1 MTESETTARIGSP
14 QELSSRSPDRTTL
27 MAFGLFILLAGGAP
41 IAVRFTYEDLAPY
54 WSATLRFSIAAIIF
68 WLLMLYKG
76 VRLPRGRSLL
86 GALIF
91 GALSVGGAFLFF
103 YYGLTRTAASLAS
116 TLGATVPL
124 LTLFFAAAHKLE
136 KLRTRGLIGG
146 LLALTGIA
154 ISVSGSLFAGGEVSL
169 PHVLA
174 ILGAAAC
181 FAEAGIVVKLFPPC
195 HPYAT
200 NAVAMTTGAVM
211 LAAASLIRGEPWILP
226 SSTTVWLALIYLM
239 AASVG
244 LFLLY
249 LFILGRWTA
258 TGTSYAFVLNP
269 LVTVVLATFLT
280 DEIISLMFLFGA
292 AVVLIGV
299 YIGALMPSKEPVEPA
314 KEDIQARP
322 AAPSCM

>member
-1 MTESETTARIGSP
+1 MAESETTASIGST
-14 QELSSRSPDRTTL
+14 QELSSRSPDRLTL
-27 MAFGLFILLAGGAP
+27 IAFGLFILLAGGAP
-41 IAVRFTYEDLAPY
+41 IAVRFTYEELAPY
-54 WSATLRFSIAAIIF
+54 WSATLRFSMAALIF

-76 VRLPRGRSLL
+76 VRLPRGRSLQ
-86 GALIF
+86 GAIIF
-91 GALSVGGAFLFF
+91 GALSVGAAFLLF
-103 YYGLTRTAASLAS
+103 YYGLTRTGASLAS

-136 KLRTRGLIGG
+136 KMRRRGLIGG

-169 PHVLA
+169 PHILA
-174 ILGAAAC
+174 ILAAAAC

-200 NAVAMTTGAVM
+200 NAVAMTTGTLM
-211 LAAASLIRGEPWILP
+211 LAAASLIQGEPWVLP
-226 SSTTVWLALIYLM
+226 SSTTVWLALVYLVF
-239 AASVG
+239 ASVG

-280 DEIISLMFLFGA
+280 DEIISLMFLAGA

-299 YIGALMPSKEPVEPA
+299 YIGALMPGKEPAEPA
-314 KEDIQARP
+314 KEDVQARP
-322 AAPSCM
+322 TAPSCV

>member
-1 MTESETTARIGSP
+1 MAEDKTISGIESAQGA
-14 QELSSRSPDRTTL
+14 SSRSPDRLTL

-41 IAVRFTYEDLAPY
+41 IAVRFTYAELAPY
-54 WSATLRFSIAAIIF
+54 WSATLRFSLAALIF
-68 WLLMLYKG
+68 WLLMLYRG
-76 VRLPRGRSLL
+76 VRLPRGRALL

-91 GALSVGGAFLFF
+91 GALSVGAAFLFF
-103 YYGLTRTAASLAS
+103 YYGLTRTGASLAS
-116 TLGATVPL
+116 TLSATVPL

-136 KLRTRGLIGG
+136 KMRRRGLIGG

-154 ISVSGSLFAGGEVSL
+154 VSVGGSLFSGGEVSL
-169 PHVLA
+169 PNVLA
-174 ILGAAAC
+174 ILAAAAC

-200 NAVAMTTGAVM
+200 NAVAMTTGTLM

-226 SSTTVWLALIYLM
+226 SITSVWLSLIYLVV
-239 AASVG
+239 ASVG

-269 LVTVVLATFLT
+269 LVTMVLATFLT
-280 DEIISLMFLFGA
+280 DEVISPMFLAGA
-292 AVVLIGV
+292 AIVLIGV
-299 YIGALMPSKEPVEPA
+299 YVGALMPTKEPAEPA
-314 KEDIQARP
+314 KEDIQTRP
-322 AAPSCM
+322 AVPTCF